1 MYRRAGTSRSK
12 ARQRLTLSTPTAIS
26 LSRSGGVT
34 RTVSGIRILPSS
46 PSSVEPS
53 HSPSGPSS
61 GDGVTRGNTDGK
73 GSVALPNY
81 HGLGGLIQCGFTARP
96 HRQNLFQV
104 CLLSREP
111 GPAGAAACWRLL
123 LPDTCQAP
131 WKGCASAL
139 WLDHLFLRPALVACP
154 GLSWTGLVYGGPL
167 CSSSF
172 MWYLGG
178 LLPSTEESAGTDGQ
192 NVMETIR

>member
-1 MYRRAGTSRSK
+1 MDWEDVNSLGPAGTHH
-12 ARQRLTLSTPTAIS
+12 T
-26 LSRSGGVT
+26 
-34 RTVSGIRILPSS
+34 SS
-46 PSSVEPS
+46 Q
-53 HSPSGPSS
+53 
-61 GDGVTRGNTDGK
+61 
-73 GSVALPNY
+73 A
-81 HGLGGLIQCGFTARP
+81 
-96 HRQNLFQV
+96 V
-104 CLLSREP
+104 CLLLALAEFPS
-111 GPAGAAACWRLL
+111 AGAPACWRLL